1 MCVFGVG
8 EGRVGEGMALRK
20 GRLTHCMTTG
30 ARPVPHRPTFEEAL
44 LTLEALCAEEKR
56 AGCAMVGGGGGWV
69 HDGGERR
76 EER

>member
-1 MCVFGVG
+1 
-8 EGRVGEGMALRK
+8 
-20 GRLTHCMTTG
+20 MTTG

-56 AGCAMVGGGGGWV
+56 AGCAMVGGGGGGV